1 MIKGFLFMKRQ
12 TRKLTLCNTEF
23 YWMMIQRF
31 FLNYLFLNITANTQ
45 IRSKSRNISLSHR
58 IGRMMC
64 SFTTPHSKE
73 NNLI

>member
-12 TRKLTLCNTEF
+12 TRKLTTEF

-64 SFTTPHSKE
+64 SFTTPRSKE

>member
-12 TRKLTLCNTEF
+12 SRKLTLCNTEF
-23 YWMMIQRF
+23 DWMMIQRF
-31 FLNYLFLNITANTQ
+31 FKQLFIFKHCWHTQ

-58 IGRMMC
+58 IERMMC
-64 SFTTPHSKE
+64 PRSKE